1 MVKQKE
7 ISEKLSKHSEQI
19 KKNEEDVQFIIET
32 LKLHVDITAEMLN
45 KVLEKLEKMENDN
58 KKRKDE
64 VMYQ

>member
-7 ISEKLSKHSEQI
+7 ISEKLTEHNKRI
-19 KKNEEDVQFIIET
+19 KKNEEDVQFIITT

-45 KVLEKLEKMENDN
+45 KVIEKLDKIENDN
-58 KKRKDE
+58 QKKKDE